1 MMLRV
6 VTSALL
12 LLAPM
17 LAAATQLGK
26 PLTVKQ
32 PMTIA
37 QLMTSPDNWVG
48 KTVQVKGKV
57 SEVCQMAGCWMQL
70 VDQEGKAVRIKV
82 KDGEIVF
89 PKDAVGKMA
98 LAEGKFAK
106 IELTKEQAID
116 RARHEAEENGKP
128 FNPESIKSGM
138 TIYQIQGTG
147 ATLLE

>member
-26 PLTVKQ
+26 PLTLKQ
-32 PMTIA
+32 PMSIA

-89 PKDAVGKMA
+89 PKEAIGKMA

-106 IELTKEQAID
+106 MELTKEQAIA
-116 RARHEAEENGKP
+116 RAKHEAEENGKS